1 MSIPTEHDILPEP
14 NDAAAAGTSG
24 LARAPLVDTTAATL
38 APLAVHQMGV
48 ELLATPLFNK
58 DAAFSHDERWAF
70 NLRGL
75 LPAQVLT
82 LDEQARQAYENFARV
97 RTDLERYIF
106 LAALQDR
113 NETLYYR
120 LLQDHLEEMSPVI
133 YTPVVGQACVNYSHI
148 YRRPRGLYL
157 SYPLQQDLE
166 AILRAAPVANPRILV
181 VTDGERILGL
191 GDQGVGG
198 MPIPIGK
205 LALYTLCGGINPAD
219 TLPIVLDVGTD
230 NPTLLDDPLYV
241 GWRSPRVRGEA
252 YDAFI
257 EAFIRAV
264 QRVFPHALLQWEDFA
279 KGNARR
285 LLDRYRDELCSF
297 NDDIQGTAAV
307 TLAGLLAAAAQGQP
321 LAEQRIVFFGA
332 GSAATGIAELL
343 VTELMGEGC
352 TEAEARAT
360 IWLVDHRGLVAST
373 RADLDPEK
381 RRFARPPWHV
391 ARFSD
396 SSDGY
401 DAGGVRA
408 DGEALPALREVVAQV
423 RPTAL
428 IGTAA
433 LAGAFSHAIISEMAR
448 HVARPI
454 IFALSNPTEKSEATP
469 DDLLAWTE
477 GRAIVATGSPFP
489 DVQVGS
495 RRVRIGQCNN
505 MFIFPGVGLGVL
517 AARAR
522 RVTDGMFLAAARALS
537 ATESCHTD
545 PGTLYPQ
552 LSEVRAVSRRVALA
566 VAQAAQ
572 AEGVAPTQ
580 PLDSL
585 ERQLDELLWQ
595 PRYRPLVRA
604 PC

>member
-1 MSIPTEHDILPEP
+1 MRIFTEHDELPEP
-14 NDAAAAGTSG
+14 HDAAASRVTPSSGMSG
-24 LARAPLVDTTAATL
+24 LARATPVEVTEAAL
-38 APLAVHQMGV
+38 APLAVHQTGQM
-48 ELLATPLFNK
+48 LMATPLLNK
-58 DAAFSHDERWAF
+58 DTAFTQNERWAF
-70 NLRGL
+70 DLLGL

-113 NETLYYR
+113 NETLFYR
-120 LLQDHLEEMSPVI
+120 LLHDHIEEMSSII
-133 YTPVVGQACVNYSHI
+133 YTPVVGQACVHYSHI

-166 AILRAAPVANPRILV
+166 VILRAAPLASPHVIV

-230 NPTLLDDPLYV
+230 NPTLLNDPLYV
-241 GWRSPRVRGEA
+241 GWRSPRVRGAA
-252 YDAFI
+252 YDEFT
-257 EAFIRAV
+257 EAFVRAV

-279 KGNARR
+279 KDNARR
-285 LLDRYRDELCSF
+285 LLDRYRDELCTF

-307 TLAGLLAAAAQGQP
+307 TLAGLLAATAALGQP
-321 LAEQRIVFFGA
+321 LAEQRLIFFGA
-332 GSAATGIAELL
+332 GSAATGVAELL
-343 VTELMGEGC
+343 ITEMMEQGCGE
-352 TEAEARAT
+352 AQARET
-360 IWLVDHRGLVAST
+360 LWLVDHRGLVAHE
-373 RADLDPEK
+373 RDDLDPEK
-381 RRFARPPWHV
+381 RRFARPSWR
-391 ARFSD
+391 AEG
-396 SSDGY
+396 SDG
-401 DAGGVRA
+401 G
-408 DGEALPALREVVAQV
+408 LPSLLEVVARV

-433 LAGAFSHAIISEMAR
+433 QAGAFSREIITEMAR
-448 HVARPI
+448 HVPRPI

-469 DDLLAWTE
+469 ADMLAWTD
-477 GRAIVATGSPFP
+477 GRALVATGSPFP
-489 DVQVGS
+489 DVPVGG
-495 RRVRIGQCNN
+495 RTVRIGQCNN
-505 MFIFPGVGLGVL
+505 MFVFPGLGLGVL

-522 RVTDGMFLAAARALS
+522 RVTDSMFLAAAHALS
-537 ATESCHTD
+537 AAAPSRSD
-545 PGTLYPQ
+545 PAAPLYPQ
-552 LSEVRAVSRRVALA
+552 LSNVRAVSRGVALA
-566 VAQAAQ
+566 VAREAQ
-572 AEGVAPTQ
+572 AEGVAPLQ
-580 PLDSL
+580 SPEAL
-585 ERQLDELLWQ
+585 EQHLDELIWQ